1 MTIPVPEF
9 IAFLCIAV
17 SIVTLRLW
25 IRHQPDVASA
35 RQRVRTVGLWVVS
48 VLALVLSGAG
58 LIFPALRPT
67 SPVGFFVA
75 FGAIYLL
82 AAQQRT
88 ARRTQNPANTN
99 VA

>member
-1 MTIPVPEF
+1 MTIPIPEF

-17 SIVTLRLW
+17 SIAALRFW
-25 IRHQPDVASA
+25 ISRQPAVAA
-35 RQRVRTVGLWVVS
+35 TRQRVRTMALWVVS
-48 VLALVLSGAG
+48 IIALVLSGAG
-58 LIFPALRPT
+58 LLFPALRPT

-75 FGAIYLL
+75 FGAINLL